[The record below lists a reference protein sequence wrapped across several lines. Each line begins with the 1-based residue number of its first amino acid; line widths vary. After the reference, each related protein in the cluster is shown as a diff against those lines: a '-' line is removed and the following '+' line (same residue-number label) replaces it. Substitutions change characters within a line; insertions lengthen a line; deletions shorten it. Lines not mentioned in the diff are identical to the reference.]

1 MSTGK
6 NMAGTATVLRRSSGS
21 RLTEEQ
27 KSLILSAVEAGA
39 TDHVAAQAAGI
50 SPRTFRE
57 LRQRAEGRHAERP
70 STPELRAYFAHVD
83 ESIARARLKRE
94 IEVARTDAKFWLGHR
109 ARSKPG
115 LEGWTEPVPDG
126 SGDEGP
132 PVHVMELDELQQI
145 VAALVTSGAVS
156 LPGCGDP
163 SCACVY
169 HRATQEGGARDDVV

>member
-1 MSTGK
+1 MSNGK
-6 NMAGTATVLRRSSGS
+6 HAAGPPGGRRRSSGT
-21 RLTEEQ
+21 RLNEEQ

-57 LRQRAEGRHAERP
+57 LRQRAEGRHPERP
-70 STPELRAYFAHVD
+70 STPELRAYFARVD

-132 PVHVMELDELQQI
+132 VHVTDLAELQEI
-145 VAALVTSGAVS
+145 VTSLVASGAVR

-169 HRATQEGGARDDVV
+169 HGATQQGGARDDVA

>member
-1 MSTGK
+1 MSNGK
-6 NMAGTATVLRRSSGS
+6 NAAGPPAGRRRTRGS

-70 STPELRAYFAHVD
+70 STPELRVYFARVD

-115 LEGWTEPVPDG
+115 LEGWTEPVPDEAD
-126 SGDEGP
+126 DEGS
-132 PVHVMELDELQQI
+132 VHVMELDELEQI
-145 VAALVTSGAVS
+145 VTTLVTSGAVT

-169 HRATQEGGARDDVV
+169 HRAKQEGGRDDVA

>member
-1 MSTGK
+1 M
-6 NMAGTATVLRRSSGS
+6 GS

-70 STPELRAYFAHVD
+70 STPDLRAYFARVD

-115 LEGWTEPVPDG
+115 LEGWSEPVPDQ
-126 SGDEGP
+126 SEDEGS
-132 PVHVMELDELQQI
+132 VHVMEPHELQQI
-145 VAALVTSGAVS
+145 VTTLVTSGAVR

-163 SCACVY
+163 SCICAY
-169 HRATQEGGARDDVV
+169 HRVTQDGGPRDDVV

>member
-1 MSTGK
+1 MSNRK
-6 NMAGTATVLRRSSGS
+6 ITAASPVPRRTSGS

-57 LRQRAEGRHAERP
+57 LRQRAEGRHPERP
-70 STPELRAYFAHVD
+70 STPELRAFIAQVD
-83 ESIARARLKRE
+83 EANAKARLKRE

-115 LEGWTEPVPDG
+115 LEGWTEPVPDEP
-126 SGDEGP
+126 GDERS
-132 PVHVMELDELQQI
+132 VHVLELDELQQI
-145 VAALVTSGAVS
+145 VMTLVTSSAVR

-169 HRATQEGGARDDVV
+169 HAAMERGESHDAA

>member
-1 MSTGK
+1 MSNGK
-6 NMAGTATVLRRSSGS
+6 TAAGPPGGRRRSRGS

-126 SGDEGP
+126 SGDEE

-145 VAALVTSGAVS
+145 VTTLVTSGAVK

-163 SCACVY
+163 TCACAY
-169 HRATQEGGARDDVV
+169 HGATQQGGARDDVA

>member
-1 MSTGK
+1 MSK
-6 NMAGTATVLRRSSGS
+6 KKSAAGHSGSRRRSTGS

-57 LRQRAEGRHAERP
+57 LRQRAEGRHSERP
-70 STPELRAYFAHVD
+70 STPELRAFFAKVD

-126 SGDEGP
+126 SDDEVS
-132 PVHVMELDELQQI
+132 VHVMELDELQQI
-145 VAALVTSGAVS
+145 VITLVTSGAVRF
-156 LPGCGDP
+156 PGCGDP

-169 HRATQEGGARDDVV
+169 HGATQGGGEGDDVA